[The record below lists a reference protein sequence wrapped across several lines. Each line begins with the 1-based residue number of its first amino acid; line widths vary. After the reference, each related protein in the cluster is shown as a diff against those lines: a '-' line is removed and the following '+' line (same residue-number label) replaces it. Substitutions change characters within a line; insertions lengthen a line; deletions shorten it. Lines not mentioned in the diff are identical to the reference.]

1 MSLFRF
7 DTYSAHELWQ
17 IYRLAAGVRCRRRSD
32 ILPFGIALSCRAR
45 ECFHGRDSLKWDND
59 ATYTKRKYI
68 QRDRYLSLRII
79 YVLSRNW
86 EHESFKICFPRVLLL
101 GHGSKWESWLKF
113 FSRYSALYG
122 NSVISYNRLSF
133 LTLLFSSG
141 PFVPNS
147 DWQRIV
153 RRPRMLFFS
162 PATELIPLLI
172 LRSRSVPVERGPR
185 ETSGFTDQTRLSS
198 LHNGFV
204 AWYSYV
210 VRLDDDIQNSKLKY
224 SNLRFRL
231 H

>member
-1 MSLFRF
+1 MNSDRSTDWRRVSVAGDAAIFSHLGSLYLVELENVSMDAIHWNGIMMRLIRNGNIFKETVIFRSGSYMF
-7 DTYSAHELWQ
+7 
-17 IYRLAAGVRCRRRSD
+17 
-32 ILPFGIALSCRAR
+32 FR
-45 ECFHGRDSLKWDND
+45 EIGSMKVS
-59 ATYTKRKYI
+59 KY
-68 QRDRYLSLRII
+68 
-79 YVLSRNW
+79 
-86 EHESFKICFPRVLLL
+86 RVLLL
-101 GHGSKWESWLKF
+101 GHGSKWESWQKF

-198 LHNGFV
+198 LHNSFV

-224 SNLRFRL
+224 SNLKFRL